1 MVRLGAGEI
10 LARACSIAVI
20 ILLGHFYGVIIVGV
34 YALAMSVSQYMM
46 PVIDFGLR
54 HVGARLMAR
63 FPSSASE
70 IMHHVQ
76 RRRFAMAA
84 AAVPFVLLYAVLAR
98 LPLDM
103 KIFLFVF
110 AAISGMYA
118 LSLEWAAWGREQL
131 RLVGLAKA
139 IVPACVLLSLLIAL
153 GSGHLLAWLIVGN
166 LVGFSLQGLVFWLWW
181 RRHQSEIGAQDHG
194 VAGVVESLAW
204 RRTSIMGLAWLGNLA
219 FNTVDMLML
228 GIMASPEQVG
238 LYSAAYRILNQVLV
252 TYYLLTSVLYPQL
265 ARQTVAERVR
275 MLRPRILL
283 ALAAAGVSI
292 ATVLAAFRAP
302 VLTLLF
308 GRAFLAGTPLLLL
321 LAWCLPLD
329 FLTAY
334 LSNAYIAWGMEK
346 KVLACTAVAAGSNIA
361 LNLYGIPRYGATG
374 AAVNT
379 LISYAIFLACLAWA
393 GREVSRTP
401 ANLGSGA
408 ELAAYT
414 PTGQVRPCGFS
425 TTINYSR
432 CRTSAALPAITTS

>member
-1 MVRLGAGEI
+1 MRTSLRQLALSMVRLGSGEI

-139 IVPACVLLSLLIAL
+139 IVPGCVLLSLLIAL
-153 GSGHLLAWLIVGN
+153 GSAHLLAWLIVGN
-166 LVGFSLQGLVFWLWW
+166 LVGFSLQ
-181 RRHQSEIGAQDHG
+181 RNH
-194 VAGVVESLAW
+194 
-204 RRTSIMGLAWLGNLA
+204 
-219 FNTVDMLML
+219 
-228 GIMASPEQVG
+228 
-238 LYSAAYRILNQVLV
+238 
-252 TYYLLTSVLYPQL
+252 
-265 ARQTVAERVR
+265 
-275 MLRPRILL
+275 
-283 ALAAAGVSI
+283 
-292 ATVLAAFRAP
+292 
-302 VLTLLF
+302 
-308 GRAFLAGTPLLLL
+308 LAGRVGSHERTQPVRSASDIGLID
-321 LAWCLPLD
+321 LD
-329 FLTAY
+329 
-334 LSNAYIAWGMEK
+334 
-346 KVLACTAVAAGSNIA
+346 
-361 LNLYGIPRYGATG
+361 
-374 AAVNT
+374 
-379 LISYAIFLACLAWA
+379 
-393 GREVSRTP
+393 
-401 ANLGSGA
+401 
-408 ELAAYT
+408 
-414 PTGQVRPCGFS
+414 VR
-425 TTINYSR
+425 
-432 CRTSAALPAITTS
+432 